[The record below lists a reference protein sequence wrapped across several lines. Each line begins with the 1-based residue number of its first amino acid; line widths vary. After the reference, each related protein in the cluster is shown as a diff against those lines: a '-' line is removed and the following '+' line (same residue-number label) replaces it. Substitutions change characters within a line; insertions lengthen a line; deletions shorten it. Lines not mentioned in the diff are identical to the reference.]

1 MEMTDSLVRATAGSG
16 RMRQIGLVVD
26 RSPSVVGPSVS
37 AGTASDL
44 RSLVEAEIV
53 PRLVSAH
60 ALRAKPAAARRRPPP
75 SLSRLLHEQDVSDF
89 ATLSITS
96 DITAAT
102 RFVDERCR
110 VGIPLD
116 VLYLD
121 LLSPAARALGTMW
134 EQDMC
139 SFADVT
145 VGLGVVQGVLR
156 AMSDRFVDGTTGG
169 ADPRQSILLI
179 GAPGEQHS
187 VGVHMVA
194 EFFLRAGWA
203 VRTETP
209 SCVAACAEL
218 AAEAWYGVIGI
229 SAGSSVKIGTVV
241 DCVRLV
247 RLRSMNRD
255 AAVLVGGPLFV
266 IHPECAQMVGADGT
280 AADGSQ
286 APLLAEQFVARMPAR
301 A

>member
-1 MEMTDSLVRATAGSG
+1 
-16 RMRQIGLVVD
+16 MRQVAPAIDG
-26 RSPSVVGPSVS
+26 SPSVAGSLMS
-37 AGTASDL
+37 AGAAAGL
-44 RSLVEAEIV
+44 RGLVEAEIV

-60 ALRAKPAAARRRPPP
+60 AMRARPGARRRPPP

-96 DITAAT
+96 DVGTAT
-102 RFVDERCR
+102 RFVEERCR

-121 LLSPAARALGTMW
+121 LLSPAARTLGTMW
-134 EQDMC
+134 ERDMC

-145 VGLGVVQGVLR
+145 VGLGVVQGVLH
-156 AMSDRFVDGTTGG
+156 ALSDRFVDGTSGT
-169 ADPRQSILLI
+169 ADPRHSVLLL

-203 VRTETP
+203 VRTEHP
-209 SCVAACAEL
+209 SSVAACAEM
-218 AAEAWYGVIGI
+218 ASEAWYGVVGI
-229 SAGSSVKIGTVV
+229 SVGSSVKIGTVV
-241 DCVRLV
+241 ECVRVV
-247 RLRSMNRD
+247 RARSANRD
-255 AAVLVGGPLFV
+255 AAILVGGPLFV
-266 IHPECAQMVGADGT
+266 IHPECAQVVGADGT
-280 AADGSQ
+280 ATDGSQ
-286 APLLAEQFVARMPAR
+286 VPQLAEQFVSRMTLR